1 MLQDTDESVRSQKL
15 WHAWEVLVL
24 SERINPEKHTIQKD
38 NSAGKQAQAHSIMEN
53 RKECRPQPC
62 KAHCKASKE
71 VRASELPGDQP

>member
-38 NSAGKQAQAHSIMEN
+38 NSADKQAQAHSIMEN
-53 RKECRPQPC
+53 RKE
-62 KAHCKASKE
+62 
-71 VRASELPGDQP
+71 